1 MIRCVGDRVL
11 LAWDGDRGSH
21 SLNLGKMGGWG
32 VCLVFSEGYYAR
44 TLTVPSPRNLE
55 WCRTHRY
62 TLLLEG
68 MGRVKVQKIQQVCM
82 RMAQSCLAQPTVA
95 R

>member
-1 MIRCVGDRVL
+1 
-11 LAWDGDRGSH
+11 
-21 SLNLGKMGGWG
+21 
-32 VCLVFSEGYYAR
+32 
-44 TLTVPSPRNLE
+44 
-55 WCRTHRY
+55 
-62 TLLLEG
+62 LLLEG